1 MDLHRHTALIGPREN
16 TVVIGTVHGV
26 AGIGGVN
33 FYAQKFFLFQGL
45 FQEFQGRFDRVAD
58 IDIRETEEA
67 VFRLQAHGEQ
77 VIMDG
82 AGLKIHGE
90 HVGII
95 ERHDAGGFDMVLIH
109 EPQVVIHAAVLN
121 EAVAVSPVV
130 FDHIGREQVDM
141 GIYFGNGF
149 PIDHGNAPCTCVNE
163 EPNKPANNCLWATA
177 A

>member
-33 FYAQKFFLFQGL
+33 FYAQKFFCSRAFSRSSKVVSTGL
-45 FQEFQGRFDRVAD
+45 R
-58 IDIRETEEA
+58 ISISRETEEA

-130 FDHIGREQVDM
+130 FDHIGREPVDM
-141 GIYFGNGF
+141 GIYFGNRF

-163 EPNKPANNCLWATA
+163 GPN
-177 A
+177 

>member
-1 MDLHRHTALIGPREN
+1 MERAGVCHGNAQCGVFPDNTPDVWGGTDIIREVGSGIGVDLHRHTALIGPREN

-90 HVGII
+90 HVGNI
-95 ERHDAGGFDMVLIH
+95 ERHDAGSFDMVLIH
-109 EPQVVIHAAVLN
+109 EL
-121 EAVAVSPVV
+121 
-130 FDHIGREQVDM
+130 
-141 GIYFGNGF
+141 
-149 PIDHGNAPCTCVNE
+149 
-163 EPNKPANNCLWATA
+163 
-177 A
+177 

>member
-16 TVVIGTVHGV
+16 TVVIGTAHGV

-33 FYAQKFFLFQGL
+33 FTPRIFLFQGL

-67 VFRLQAHGEQ
+67 VFHLQAHGEQ

-121 EAVAVSPVV
+121 EAVTVSPVV
-130 FDHIGREQVDM
+130 FDHIGREAVRT
-141 GIYFGNGF
+141 GGGF
-149 PIDHGNAPCTCVNE
+149 F
-163 EPNKPANNCLWATA
+163 
-177 A
+177 

>member
-1 MDLHRHTALIGPREN
+1 M
-16 TVVIGTVHGV
+16 
-26 AGIGGVN
+26 
-33 FYAQKFFLFQGL
+33 FQGL

-121 EAVAVSPVV
+121 ETVAVSPVV
-130 FDHIGREQVDM
+130 FDHIGEGAGGYGHLFWEWISNQSWECSL
-141 GIYFGNGF
+141 YL
-149 PIDHGNAPCTCVNE
+149 C
-163 EPNKPANNCLWATA
+163 K
-177 A
+177 

>member
-33 FYAQKFFLFQGL
+33 FYAQNFFAPGPFPGV
-45 FQEFQGRFDRVAD
+45 QGRFDRVAD

-90 HVGII
+90 HVGNI

-109 EPQVVIHAAVLN
+109 EPRVVIHAAVLN
-121 EAVAVSPVV
+121 EAVTVSPVV

-163 EPNKPANNCLWATA
+163 EPNKPANRLWAMA

>member
-1 MDLHRHTALIGPREN
+1 
-16 TVVIGTVHGV
+16 
-26 AGIGGVN
+26 
-33 FYAQKFFLFQGL
+33 LFQGL

-130 FDHIGREQVDM
+130 FDHIGREPVDM

>member
-33 FYAQKFFLFQGL
+33 FYAQKFFLLQGL

-90 HVGII
+90 HVGNI
-95 ERHDAGGFDMVLIH
+95 ERHDAGSFDMVLIH
-109 EPQVVIHAAVLN
+109 EL
-121 EAVAVSPVV
+121 
-130 FDHIGREQVDM
+130 
-141 GIYFGNGF
+141 
-149 PIDHGNAPCTCVNE
+149 
-163 EPNKPANNCLWATA
+163 
-177 A
+177 